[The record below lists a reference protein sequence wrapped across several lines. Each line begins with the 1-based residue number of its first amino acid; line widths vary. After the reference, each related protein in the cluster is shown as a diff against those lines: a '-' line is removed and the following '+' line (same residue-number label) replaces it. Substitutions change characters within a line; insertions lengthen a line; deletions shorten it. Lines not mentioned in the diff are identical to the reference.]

1 MKLCKCNTQFLKG
14 ECNILFNNTNL
25 AVNKRRGG
33 EQALSLDYK
42 ETNFFS
48 KIQVI
53 LSCLH
58 NIYDIER
65 ELWSLRSVLRQLHL
79 VFQKMMDLL
88 LQSFSIF
95 VCVFCFCY
103 ASSYPSDISRV
114 LCQILQMLSTKNNC
128 WHLQVAC
135 TNHIQNRIF
144 YMYLFVVYIFCKPWL
159 WLLKRMMMS
168 NTFHSCI

>member
-65 ELWSLRSVLRQLHL
+65 EL
-79 VFQKMMDLL
+79 
-88 LQSFSIF
+88 
-95 VCVFCFCY
+95 
-103 ASSYPSDISRV
+103 
-114 LCQILQMLSTKNNC
+114 
-128 WHLQVAC
+128 
-135 TNHIQNRIF
+135 
-144 YMYLFVVYIFCKPWL
+144 
-159 WLLKRMMMS
+159 
-168 NTFHSCI
+168 